1 MEASILSV
9 SQLNFYIRS
18 LLDGDSNLAAL
29 FVSGEISNLSDQ
41 YRSGHIYF
49 TLKDEKAAVK
59 CVVFA
64 NSASRLKFI
73 PQNGMKVIVRAKA
86 SLYEAGGQYQLY
98 IEDMQPD
105 GAGAL
110 AVAFAQCKERLEK
123 EGLFNAAHKKPL
135 PKLPYKIG
143 VITSPTG
150 AVIKDIQNIL
160 NRRFPL
166 AEILLCPV
174 LVQGNLAAG
183 QICKALRYLDQMHL
197 CDVIIIARGGG
208 STEDLW
214 PFNDELLA
222 REIYRAQ
229 TPVVSAVGH
238 ETDFTICDFVADL
251 RAPTP
256 SAAAELSVPDAAQL
270 QTALL
275 DQFIAMRRMA
285 EHKVWEARNRLYAL
299 AAKDVMQKPSVHIQ
313 TRFLA
318 LDQIT
323 TELQRSFERF
333 FSCKE
338 QQLANLSV
346 KLDMLSPLRILSCGY
361 ALVKKEEKPVK
372 SVKTLSK
379 GDVLTLC
386 FCDGQAECVVKE

>member
-1 MEASILSV
+1 MQAPILSV
-9 SQLNFYIRS
+9 SQLNFYVRS
-18 LLDGDSNLAAL
+18 LLDGDSNLASL

-64 NSASRLKFI
+64 SFASRLKFI
-73 PQNGMKVIVRAKA
+73 PQNGMKVIVRGKA

-123 EGLFNAAHKKPL
+123 EGLFDASHKKTL
-135 PKLPYKIG
+135 PKLPRKIG

-150 AVIKDIQNIL
+150 AAVKDIQNIL
-160 NRRFPL
+160 NRRFPM

-174 LVQGNLAAG
+174 LVQGDMAAG
-183 QICKALRYLDQMHL
+183 QIRRALRYLDRTHL

-208 STEDLW
+208 SAEDLW
-214 PFNDELLA
+214 AFNDELLA
-222 REIYRAQ
+222 REIYRTQ
-229 TPVVSAVGH
+229 TPVISAVGH

-256 SAAAELSVPDAAQL
+256 SAAAELAVPDASQL
-270 QTALL
+270 QMALL

-285 EHKVWEARNRLYAL
+285 EQKVWEAE
-299 AAKDVMQKPSVHIQ
+299 KDVMRNPLAPIQ
-313 TRFLA
+313 NRFLA
-318 LDQIT
+318 LDQIASG
-323 TELQRSFERF
+323 LQRSFERF

-338 QQLANLSV
+338 QQLSNLSV

-361 ALVKKEEKPVK
+361 ALVQKGKKPVK

-379 GDVLTLC
+379 GDVLTLR
-386 FCDGQAECVVKE
+386 FYDGQAECVVKE

>member
-1 MEASILSV
+1 MQAPILSV
-9 SQLNFYIRS
+9 SQLNFYVRS
-18 LLDGDSNLAAL
+18 LLDGDSNLASL

-64 NSASRLKFI
+64 SFASRLKFI
-73 PQNGMKVIVRAKA
+73 PQNGMKVIVRGKA

-123 EGLFNAAHKKPL
+123 AGLFDASHKKTL
-135 PKLPYKIG
+135 PKLPRKIG

-150 AVIKDIQNIL
+150 AAVKDIQNIL
-160 NRRFPL
+160 NRRFPM

-174 LVQGNLAAG
+174 LVQGDMAAG
-183 QICKALRYLDQMHL
+183 QIRRALRYLDRTHL

-208 STEDLW
+208 SAEDLW
-214 PFNDELLA
+214 AFNDELLA
-222 REIYRAQ
+222 REIYRTQ
-229 TPVVSAVGH
+229 TPVISAVGH

-256 SAAAELSVPDAAQL
+256 SAAAELAVPDASQL
-270 QTALL
+270 QMALL

-285 EHKVWEARNRLYAL
+285 EQKVWEAKSRLHTL
-299 AAKDVMQKPSVHIQ
+299 AEKDVMRNPSAPIQ
-313 TRFLA
+313 NLFLA
-318 LDQIT
+318 LDQIASG
-323 TELQRSFERF
+323 LQRSFERF

-338 QQLANLSV
+338 QQLSNLSV

-361 ALVKKEEKPVK
+361 ALVQKGKKPVK

-379 GDVLTLC
+379 GDVLTLR
-386 FCDGQAECVVKE
+386 FYDGQAECVVKE